1 MSTILGGVVPGLLL
15 VALMGSPAWAQTRIA
30 TVDMTRLFDGY
41 YKTKQARAAL
51 DERKAGIEKE
61 HANMLEDLQKLKE
74 QCRTTL
80 AGANDQAVSP
90 GERETRRKLSED
102 KLKEL
107 KKSED
112 NLLEYER
119 SAQSIYNDQKSRVM
133 EKVFEEIRSV
143 LQAKAR
149 SDGYALVLDVAA
161 IGPNG
166 TPVVLYHNDKEND
179 LTQAILDQLNAAAP
193 SEAAIAPEKQT
204 GKKSAKAKP

>member
-1 MSTILGGVVPGLLL
+1 MSTILSGVVPGLLL
-15 VALMGSPAWAQTRIA
+15 VALLGSPAWAQTRIA
-30 TVDMTRLFDGY
+30 TVDMTKLFDGY
-41 YKTKQARAAL
+41 YRTKQARAAL

-74 QCRTTL
+74 QYRTTL

-90 GERETRRKLSED
+90 GERDTRRKLSED

-112 NLLEYER
+112 NLLDYER
-119 SAQSIYNDQKSRVM
+119 SAQSTYNDQKSRVM

-166 TPVVLYHNDKEND
+166 TPVVLYHNDKDND

-193 SEAAIAPEKQT
+193 SEDAIAPEKQT
-204 GKKSAKAKP
+204 GKKGAKAKP